1 MAIDPLA
8 LPPVPPPAPADHPWR
23 DRIIATLFALGVALP
38 GLALISTWSNTT
50 TRFENRPTA
59 PWPTPAWSR
68 SFTPAFERAFADR
81 FGGRDWLVRLHHGT
95 MLQVFDASALATVML
110 GRDGWLYWLGEDGQS
125 LARHFRGTET
135 VPQRDIENTVAELS
149 RRRDWLAERGIAYV
163 VAVVPEKFTIY
174 PEHLPAWV
182 MRSPNPTPYDRMR
195 DAMTADGRVN
205 FIDLRPALRDAK
217 ARQRVYF
224 KTDSHWN
231 YNGAVVGYNALM
243 QGVAQALPPGA
254 LPSIAPA
261 PRPAYV
267 PGVDYYSGDLVQ
279 MLGLRSQLR
288 EDDIAP
294 LAKVLG
300 DASNRCA
307 KRLDKDEFPGF
318 EFYACDKPG
327 LPRAVILRD
336 SMAIPLIP
344 LLSENFSRV
353 VYVGTRKLDRALVER
368 ERPDIVIEELVERS
382 IHAPG
387 AMPMDR

>member
-95 MLQVFDASALATVML
+95 MLQVFDASALDTVML